1 MQRSHRSINMKSQP
15 LTQITGELAIIDKQK
30 TPETPELP
38 FQTRRVLFLLA
49 ACIALMMTGYGIV
62 MPVFAKRIGELGS
75 GVAALGLMT
84 MGFAFAQFLLSPF
97 MGSFA
102 DRFGRR
108 PLILIALAGEVVAN
122 SAYLFAHAVPLYIA
136 IRFFQGAI
144 TAGLLPSALG
154 IVGDKVPEER
164 RAQWT
169 GVIMGSYGAGF
180 IFGPALGGVLFDHW
194 GFAAPFAVSGSLA
207 LIALALALVMVP
219 ETRSAAQ
226 RAPKLKLAG
235 ALTGW
240 KGLRATL
247 PRSLYLFATLLI
259 IDFIATFAFAF
270 IEPQM
275 AFYAYNQLLL
285 SPTQLGIIIG
295 AYGLTML
302 LGQAFLGNLSDRFG
316 RKPIIIIGLILNS
329 TLYLGLIYLKSFAL
343 LLPVAVLAGLGDSL
357 FIPAIAAAYLDIAE
371 PEHQSQVIGIKGS
384 GAALAGVVGP
394 LLVAAISAWT
404 APQGIFAISVGATL
418 VAIILALVV
427 LKGRSRAKDG
437 KAQPFTLH

>member
-1 MQRSHRSINMKSQP
+1 MERNYRSIIMKSQP

-30 TPETPELP
+30 TPETPEELP
-38 FQTRRVLFLLA
+38 FQMRRVLFLLA

-122 SAYLFAHAVPLYIA
+122 SAYLFAHLVPLYIA

-207 LIALALALVMVP
+207 LIALVLALVMVP
-219 ETRSAAQ
+219 ETRPQ
-226 RAPKLKLAG
+226 RAAKLKLTG
-235 ALTGW
+235 ALSGW

-302 LGQAFLGNLSDRFG
+302 LGQAFLGNLSDHFG
-316 RKPIIIIGLILNS
+316 RKPVIIIGLILNS

-394 LLVAAISAWT
+394 LLVAVISAWT

-427 LKGRSRAKDG
+427 LKGRAKDG

>member
-1 MQRSHRSINMKSQP
+1 MERNSRSIDMKSQP
-15 LTQITGELAIIDKQK
+15 LTQITGELAIIDKSK
-30 TPETPELP
+30 TPEETPLP

-62 MPVFAKRIGELGS
+62 MPVFAKRIGELVS
-75 GVAALGLMT
+75 GVSALGLMT
-84 MGFAFAQFLLSPF
+84 MGFAFSQFMLSPF

-122 SAYLFAHAVPLYIA
+122 SAYLLAHAVPLYIA

-180 IFGPALGGVLFDHW
+180 IFGPALGGILFDHW

-207 LIALALALVMVP
+207 LVALILALVMVP
-219 ETRSAAQ
+219 ETKAQ
-226 RAPKLKLAG
+226 RVQKLQIGGTLS
-235 ALTGW
+235 GW

-247 PRSLYLFATLLI
+247 PRSLSLFATLLI

-302 LGQAFLGNLSDRFG
+302 LGQAFLGNLSDQFG
-316 RKPIIIIGLILNS
+316 RKPVILIGLLLNG
-329 TLYLGLIYLKSFAL
+329 TLYLGLIYLKTFAL
-343 LLPVAVLAGLGDSL
+343 LLPVAVLAGLGDAL

-384 GAALAGVVGP
+384 GAALAGVAGP
-394 LLVAAISAWT
+394 LLVAILSAWT

-418 VAIILALVV
+418 LAFLLALVV
-427 LKGRSRAKDG
+427 LKGRSRAADG
-437 KAQPFTLH
+437 TVQPFTLH